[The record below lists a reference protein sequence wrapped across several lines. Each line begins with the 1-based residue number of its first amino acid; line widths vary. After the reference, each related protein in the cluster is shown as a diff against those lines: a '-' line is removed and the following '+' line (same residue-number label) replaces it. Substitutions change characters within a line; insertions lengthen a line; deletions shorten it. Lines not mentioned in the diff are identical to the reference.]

1 VVPIGA
7 KTEGKKHEYLTN
19 LVHCSIT
26 VHQCGFGQGEEVDD
40 VNLLEGILWE
50 MAVETD
56 LYGLILSS
64 RPSIT
69 ISALANRISLPNIL
83 WWIYEVG

>member
-40 VNLLEGILWE
+40 VNLLDGPLWSNIIFT
-50 MAVETD
+50 AQYHNQRIGQSNQSAKYSLVD
-56 LYGLILSS
+56 LRGWIRLLS
-64 RPSIT
+64 I
-69 ISALANRISLPNIL
+69 IQ
-83 WWIYEVG
+83 V